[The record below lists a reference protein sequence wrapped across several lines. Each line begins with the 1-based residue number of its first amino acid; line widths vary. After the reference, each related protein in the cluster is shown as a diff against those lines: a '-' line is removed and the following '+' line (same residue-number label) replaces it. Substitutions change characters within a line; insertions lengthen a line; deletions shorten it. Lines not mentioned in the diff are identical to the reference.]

1 MEEKIGTTAGHIYKY
16 LSSKGEISI
25 AALKKE
31 IELDDPTLLPMG
43 IGWLARE
50 GKVTCNKKGKNI
62 VVALVTEA

>member
-1 MEEKIGTTAGHIYKY
+1 
-16 LSSKGEISI
+16 
-25 AALKKE
+25 
-31 IELDDPTLLPMG
+31 MG

>member
-1 MEEKIGTTAGHIYKY
+1 MEEKIGTTAGQIYKY
-16 LSSKGEISI
+16 LHSKGENRI
-25 AALKKE
+25 ATLKKE

-62 VVALVTEA
+62 LVALTPEA

>member
-16 LSSKGEISI
+16 LVGNGEISI

-50 GKVTCNKKGKNI
+50 GKVTCSKKGKNI
-62 VVALVTEA
+62 LVALIPEA